1 MKRALVTSGAIDVV
15 TELAVHDRGG
25 HGATAS
31 FIGRVRGDDGVSEL
45 MLEHHPA
52 MTAAA
57 LDDLATQAKARWALD
72 GVSVIHRIGAMS
84 PGDVIVLV
92 LASSAHRDAALAA
105 TAYLID
111 RLKTDVPLWKR
122 ETLVDGTQR
131 WVEPR
136 VQDEARAA
144 GWD

>member
-1 MKRALVTSGAIDVV
+1 MKRAILTPSGIDVA

-31 FIGRVRGDDGVSEL
+31 FVGRVRSDDGVTEL
-45 MLEHHPA
+45 LLEHHPA

-57 LDDLATQAKARWALD
+57 LEGLAAAAAERWALD
-72 GVSVIHRIGAMS
+72 AITIIHRIGAMA
-84 PGDVIVLV
+84 PGDTIVLV
-92 LASSAHRDAALAA
+92 LASSAHRDVALAA
-105 TAYLID
+105 ATFLID

-122 ETLVDGTQR
+122 ETLANGTQR

-136 VQDEARAA
+136 KNDDVRAA

>member
-1 MKRALVTSGAIDVV
+1 MIRAQVTNGEIDGA

-31 FIGRVRGDDGVSEL
+31 FVGRVRRDDGVAEL

-52 MTAAA
+52 MTQAALHALAAA
-57 LDDLATQAKARWALD
+57 AEARWSLD
-72 GVSVIHRIGAMS
+72 AVTIVHRVGAML
-84 PGDVIVLV
+84 PGETIVLV
-92 LASSAHRDAALAA
+92 LASSAHRGAAIDAMAF
-105 TAYLID
+105 LID

-122 ETLVDGTQR
+122 ETLATGEQR

-136 VQDEARAA
+136 AHDDVRAA